1 MVKTDSFDADKN
13 EIPRQAKMPYVT
25 NGSVHHTGV
34 HTEHSLVDQLT
45 ACVPERLAAA
55 YPEQPLTFAHRGGTR
70 AVEDIAILGPEGRVG
85 GISVKHHAGSGTFDY
100 INTSK
105 VAELLPA
112 AEEVSR
118 ELGALRTTYRGQ
130 ADALPTARSQV
141 RALIHRLWVEF
152 PIRSLLRRIH
162 ERNPEWVAVV
172 SPSGLHLMSHDD
184 LKELSYYPY
193 DEKTTYE
200 LRGMAQGSRQ
210 IWRITD
216 GVAVNTHLRVRLVLN
231 NGVGALLGL
240 SASNKSSVLTL
251 KIQQDNVRG
260 LLRQGVPA

>member
-1 MVKTDSFDADKN
+1 MSQTKLEF
-13 EIPRQAKMPYVT
+13 PRQAKMPYIT

-34 HTEHSLVDQLT
+34 HTEHSLVDQLI
-45 ACVPERLAAA
+45 ACVPERLKAA
-55 YPEQPLTFAHRGGTR
+55 YPEQPLTFAHRGGTQT
-70 AVEDIAILGPEGRVG
+70 VEDIAILGPEGRVG

-105 VAELLPA
+105 VADFLPEA
-112 AEEVSR
+112 NDVSK

-130 ADALPTARSQV
+130 ADALPAVRTQV
-141 RALIHRLWVEF
+141 RDLIHRLWADF

-162 ERNPEWVAVV
+162 DRNPAWVAVV
-172 SPSGLHLMSHDD
+172 TASDLHLMSHAD
-184 LKELSYYPY
+184 LKELSYFPY

-210 IWRITD
+210 IWRITE
-216 GVAVNTHLRVRLVLN
+216 GVAVNTFLRVRLVLN

-240 SASNKSSVLTL
+240 SASNKTSVLTL
-251 KIQQDNVRG
+251 KIQQDNVKG
-260 LLRQGVPA
+260 LLKQVVRA